1 MKNNKTMMAAVVC
14 GGLALA
20 GFLTAAAQ
28 ETRKPKAIMFMLDGL
43 RADALETA
51 CAPNIARL
59 RAGTWAPGY
68 RGLSSGVGRTVP
80 DAAPSS
86 AANHTTLATG
96 VTAAKHGVFKNG
108 LTKDGKYAEW
118 PTWLARVAKERGA
131 KSLFVYSWGEN
142 KDLGVDPKVR
152 FLGGSDAA
160 NGAELPKIMAAPD
173 APDAVLYFIDIPDH
187 FGHGTGFYPFGYG
200 YLHGVHEADA
210 FVGDVLAAI
219 RSRPTFDQ
227 EDWLVTVTGDHG
239 GYNRAHGMWG
249 GHASTVPLV
258 AAGRHLEQGRIPGS
272 PHHYDLTA
280 TTLAH
285 FGFDV
290 AQLKLDGKVLGK
302 AAPAAPSRALK
313 EGLAVLLPFSGGFAN
328 AVAGGPAAKPF
339 GAAGAVKLAGS
350 GFLDGC
356 LHVAGGTNAL
366 GGVRLEGTEK
376 LVFEQGAF
384 AATMWVRLPADQV
397 GDPAIFGNKD
407 WTSGMNPGF
416 VLTAA
421 RPTPNFPRK
430 GVAFNCATSDARK
443 RIDAGSFDM
452 TAGAWTFLAVT
463 RSAEGVLM
471 VYQGGAD
478 GRFNWIADEAAAASL
493 ASGKAICL
501 GQDGTGSYRF
511 NLEGDIDDFALW
523 TRALE
528 PEDVRRIYEAGRK
541 GLGLVDVLAHEGK

>member
-1 MKNNKTMMAAVVC
+1 MVVAAVC
-14 GGLALA
+14 GGLALC
-20 GFLTAAAQ
+20 LTAAEEA
-28 ETRKPKAIMFMLDGL
+28 RKPKAIMFMLDGL
-43 RADALETA
+43 RADVIETA
-51 CAPNIARL
+51 CAPNIAKL
-59 RAGTWAPGY
+59 RAGTWEPGY
-68 RGLSSGVGRTVP
+68 RGLSSRVGRTVP

-96 VTAAKHGVFKNG
+96 VTAAKHGVFNNG
-108 LTKDGKYAEW
+108 QTKDGKYAAW
-118 PTWLARVAKERGA
+118 PTWLARVADVKGA

-142 KDLGVDPKVR
+142 KDLGVHPKVR
-152 FLGGSDAA
+152 FLGASDAS
-160 NGAELPKIMAAPD
+160 NGAELPKIMASPD

-187 FGHGTGFYPFGYG
+187 FGHGAGFYPFGND
-200 YLHGVHEADA
+200 YLHGVHKSDA
-210 FVGDVLAAI
+210 FVGAVLDAI

-227 EDWLVTVTGDHG
+227 EDWLITVTGDHG
-239 GYNRAHGMWG
+239 GYNRSHGMWG

-290 AQLKLDGKVLGK
+290 AQLKLDGQVLGK
-302 AAPAAPSRALK
+302 AAPPTPARALK
-313 EGLAVLLPFSGGFAN
+313 DGLAVFLPFSSSLAN
-328 AVAGGPAAKPF
+328 AVAEGPIAKQF
-339 GAAGAVKLAGS
+339 GAVNAVKLAGG

-366 GGVRLEGTEK
+366 GGVRLEGSEK
-376 LVFEQGAF
+376 LAFEKGAF
-384 AATMWVRLPADQV
+384 AATMWVRLPANQA
-397 GDPAIFGNKD
+397 GDPVIFSNKD
-407 WTSGMNPGF
+407 WRSGANPGF

-421 RPTPNFPRK
+421 RATPTSTRK
-430 GVAFNCATSDARK
+430 GVAFNCAMSDARK
-443 RIDAGSFDM
+443 RLDMGAFDM
-452 TAGAWTFLAVT
+452 TSGVWTFLAVT

-478 GRFNWIADEAAAASL
+478 GRFNWIADDAAAAVM
-493 ASGKAICL
+493 ASGKPICL
-501 GQDGTGSYRF
+501 GQDGTGAYGC

-528 PEDVRRIYEAGRK
+528 PEDVRRIYEAGRR
-541 GLGLVDVLAHEGK
+541 GLGLADML